1 MLKCQEPSGPGQTKL
16 RKTAAQ
22 IHLIDWLIDWLVFLW
37 ILIIADFII
46 PITLDVHVHRYIPQV
61 SRFFHGDGPIGL
73 SAKTSSAS
81 GKVTS
86 TCGAWDAEPKKTKGT
101 SLSSKN
107 GQGFGCFQK

>member
-16 RKTAAQ
+16 KKAAAQ
-22 IHLIDWLIDWLVFLW
+22 IHLIDWLVFLW
-37 ILIIADFII
+37 ILIIADFI
-46 PITLDVHVHRYIPQV
+46 PITFYVHVHRYIPQV

-86 TCGAWDAEPKKTKGT
+86 TCGGMRCGAE
-101 SLSSKN
+101 KN
-107 GQGFGCFQK
+107 